1 MRLVA
6 VLLLVASS
14 TFAAEDAPFSL
25 PAYETIPKIE
35 NYATR
40 AEYEAAKADS
50 RYALRKVAY
59 ASGELQVFAYVYGP
73 AATKRLPV
81 VIFNRGSY
89 TWSEF
94 AGEYLLL
101 FRRLA
106 DAGFLVVAPMYRGSG
121 GAGGKD
127 EMGGADLDDLF
138 AVTSLL
144 RRLPNA
150 DIDNMFMY
158 GESRGG
164 MMTYQAIRDRFPVRA
179 AAVFGAFSD
188 LPALTTAVPRFAAM
202 GPMIWAD
209 YETNRK
215 AIETRRSAVQW
226 AETLRVPLLIMHGGK
241 DRDVPPAQALAI
253 ATKLQELGLPYEL
266 IIRAGASH
274 TLSQWRA
281 ERDAHAI
288 EWFRRHMNQP

>member
-1 MRLVA
+1 V
-6 VLLLVASS
+6 
-14 TFAAEDAPFSL
+14 FAAEDAPLSL

-35 NYATR
+35 NYSTR
-40 AEYEAAKADS
+40 AEYETAKADT
-50 RYALRKVAY
+50 RFTLRKVPY
-59 ASGELQVFAYVYGP
+59 TSGELKVFAYVYGP
-73 AATKRLPV
+73 AEPSKKLPV

-89 TWSEF
+89 TWTEF

-106 DAGFLVVAPMYRGSG
+106 EAGFLVIAPMYRGSG
-121 GAGGKD
+121 GAEGRD

-138 AVTSLL
+138 ATTELV

-150 DIDNMFMY
+150 DSNNVFMY

-164 MMTYQAIRDRFPVRA
+164 MMTYQAIRDAYPLRA

-188 LPALTTAVPRFAAM
+188 MAALTTAVPRFGAM
-202 GPMIWAD
+202 GKMLWPD
-209 YETNRK
+209 YDTNRK

-226 AETLRVPLLIMHGGK
+226 AERLRVPLLIMHGGK
-241 DRDVPPAQALAI
+241 DRDVPPAQALSL
-253 ATKLQELGLPYEL
+253 ATKLQEVGLPYEL

-274 TLSQWRA
+274 SMSQWRA

-288 EWFRRHMNQP
+288 EWFRRHMSQP